1 VARYYAAH
9 GMVAILPLPMDCQ
22 MDDFGIITRADKLL
36 SPAAEVMIEALRAV
50 SAEVYGETPT
60 DAQTYSSN

>member
-1 VARYYAAH
+1 
-9 GMVAILPLPMDCQ
+9 

-50 SAEVYGETPT
+50 SAEVYGATPT